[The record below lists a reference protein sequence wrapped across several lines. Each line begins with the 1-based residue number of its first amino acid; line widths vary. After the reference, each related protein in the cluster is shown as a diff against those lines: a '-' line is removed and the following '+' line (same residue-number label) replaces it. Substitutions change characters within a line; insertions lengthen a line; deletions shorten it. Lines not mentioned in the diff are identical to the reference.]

1 MQLVFCILVLIRE
14 EPRRE
19 RCVNVSEV
27 VIYDG
32 SSKFFFVWMK
42 KRKYKKNEGENDSTK
57 NNVVEGRKRKTN
69 KRKRVD
75 SLM

>member
-1 MQLVFCILVLIRE
+1 
-14 EPRRE
+14 
-19 RCVNVSEV
+19 
-27 VIYDG
+27 
-32 SSKFFFVWMK
+32 MK